1 MITRDE
7 DLETDAC
14 DWGSSPCCSAL
25 LGSTVGLPGWKAASR
40 RLTLSITLV
49 RVSRLTFIVTHS
61 ITARTLLRGQLA
73 WLRGRGHEVSLIAS
87 PGPALDE
94 VAHSQGIRTVG
105 VPIEREIRPV
115 ADLVSLVRLV
125 GALRRLRPQVI
136 NASTPKAGLLG
147 TLAATIARVPV
158 RVYTLR
164 GLRLETARGAQARA
178 LNAAERVA
186 CTLAHEVVCVSESLR
201 RRAIE
206 EGLVA
211 PDRARVLGA
220 GSSNGVDAGRFRPRD
235 DSDVEVN
242 ELRQRLGIPTN
253 APVVGFVGR
262 FTRDKGIADLW
273 RAFEQVVLPR
283 VPDARLLLVGE
294 PEAGDPVDPDV
305 LSALERHPHVVQSGR
320 FVPDTAPYCAAMNVL
335 AFPSYREG
343 FPNAPLEAAATGLPV
358 AGFVAT
364 GTVDAVV
371 SDVTGT
377 LVPQGDWRAL
387 GEALVRYLEDDA
399 LARAHGNAGRER
411 AANEFRREPVW
422 AALEAEHA
430 RLLALVPDPLS
441 RLGRFARRLSRSR
454 SAKRALDVTVAST
467 TLLATAPIMAG
478 VALAV
483 RLGIGSPI
491 LFAQRRPGLYGRPFM
506 IYKFRTMTDARD
518 ATGRPLPDDVR
529 LTRLGRFLRATS
541 LDELPELLNVLRGD
555 MSLVGPRPL
564 LMDYLARYTPEQAR
578 RHDVLPGL
586 TGWAVVHGRNALTWE
601 QKFAHDVWYVDH
613 RSLWLDLQILARTVL
628 AVVFREGVSAPG
640 TATMPVFMGSKRTD
654 ADEAPVQLATV
665 GGAR

>member
-1 MITRDE
+1 
-7 DLETDAC
+7 
-14 DWGSSPCCSAL
+14 
-25 LGSTVGLPGWKAASR
+25 
-40 RLTLSITLV
+40 
-49 RVSRLTFIVTHS
+49 VSRLTFIVTHS
-61 ITARTLLRGQLA
+61 VTARMLLRGQLA

-94 VAHSQGIRTVG
+94 VAHTQGVRTVG
-105 VPIEREIRPV
+105 VPIEREIRPL
-115 ADLVSLVRLV
+115 ADLASLARLV
-125 GALRRLRPQVI
+125 GALRALRPQVV

-164 GLRLETARGAQARA
+164 GLRLETARGLQARA

-206 EGLVA
+206 EGLVS
-211 PDRARVLGA
+211 PDRARVLGG
-220 GSSNGVDAGRFRPRD
+220 GSSNGVDAERFRPRAAAD
-235 DSDVEVN
+235 PEVA
-242 ELRQRLGIPTN
+242 ELRDRLGIPAG

-262 FTRDKGIADLW
+262 FTHDKGIADLW

-283 VPDARLLLVGE
+283 VPEARLLLVGE
-294 PEAGDPVDPDV
+294 PEAGDPVDPAV
-305 LSALERHPHVVQSGR
+305 LAALERHPRVVRSGR
-320 FVPDTAPYCAAMNVL
+320 FVPDTAPYYAVMQVL

-343 FPNAPLEAAATGLPV
+343 FPNAPLEAAAAGLPV

-371 SDVTGT
+371 AEVTGT

-387 GEALVRYLEDDA
+387 GGALVRYLEDEA
-399 LARAHGNAGRER
+399 LARAHGQAGRAR
-411 AANEFRREPVW
+411 AARDFRREPVW

-430 RLLALVPDPLS
+430 RLLALVPD
-441 RLGRFARRLSRSR
+441 RLARLRRLARRLSRSH
-454 SAKRALDVTVAST
+454 ATKRALDVTVAST
-467 TLLATAPIMAG
+467 ALLAAAPLMAS

-483 RLGIGSPI
+483 RVGIGSPV
-491 LFAQRRPGLYGRPFM
+491 LFSQRRPGLLGRPFM

-518 ATGRPLPDDVR
+518 AAGRPLPDDVR
-529 LTRLGRFLRATS
+529 LTRLGRLLRATS

-564 LMDYLARYTPEQAR
+564 LLDYLARYSPEQAR
-578 RHDVLPGL
+578 RHEVLPGL

-613 RSLWLDLQILARTVL
+613 RSIWLDLRILARTAL
-628 AVVFREGVSAPG
+628 AVVRRDGVSAPEH
-640 TATMPVFMGSKRTD
+640 ATMPVFMGSPQAR
-654 ADEAPVQLATV
+654 AATV
-665 GGAR
+665 PTAFAAAEGAP